1 MKHRPVREADA
12 FRGFDDDGFWAAA
25 CLAVNDDGEERN
37 DDEDGGCNAAACR
50 GGGCGS
56 ACRDCQ
62 RCHDRSP
69 PAEAAGLPASC
80 GCLGRVWAIFAG
92 SRQMTRMICA
102 LHLREAKAFP
112 ESCSPLVACM
122 HHDGLA
128 CCTGFMDQC

>member
-37 DDEDGGCNAAACR
+37 DDEDGGCDAAGCR
-50 GGGCGS
+50 GCCGS

-92 SRQMTRMICA
+92 LRQMMRMICA
-102 LHLREAKAFP
+102 LDLREAEAFP
-112 ESCSPLVACM
+112 EFCSALVACM

-128 CCTGFMDQC
+128 CCNGFMDQC